1 MKIQFTKKINKILRH
16 LGFELF
22 RYYPE
27 MKQKTFDEIYKEIL
41 GEENLVIFD
50 VGANQGQSI
59 FRFDKLFNS
68 KEICKT
74 FYNKI

>member
-41 GEENLVIFD
+41 GEENLQNTIVIP
-50 VGANQGQSI
+50 
-59 FRFDKLFNS
+59 
-68 KEICKT
+68 C
-74 FYNKI
+74 